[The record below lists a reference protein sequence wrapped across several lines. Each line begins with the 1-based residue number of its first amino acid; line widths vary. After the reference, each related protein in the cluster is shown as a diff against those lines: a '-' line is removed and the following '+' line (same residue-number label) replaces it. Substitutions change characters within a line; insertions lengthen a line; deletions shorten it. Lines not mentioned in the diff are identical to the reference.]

1 MKKVLTF
8 SLLLI
13 LGLAASQ
20 MLPGLLGEGYAAFRN
35 ISTTLLYVCLSFIM
49 INVGRE
55 FEIDKTRWRSYAAD
69 YFIAMA
75 TAAVPWLLIALYY
88 VFVLLPCRINRSRIS
103 LSPSNCIS
111 GAVAGV
117 KVVMSW

>member
-1 MKKVLTF
+1 MADINRRCRLLIIPILPMKKVLTF

-75 TAAVPWLLIALYY
+75 AD
-88 VFVLLPCRINRSRIS
+88 R
-103 LSPSNCIS
+103 
-111 GAVAGV
+111 G
-117 KVVMSW
+117 